1 MSTFVLVYI
10 FTIAVLDIALFLL
23 FHAKYKYV
31 NSSVFFSIERDIFF
45 SLERDKRVLAR
56 LSRYRG
62 SVPNLL
68 NVAVYPDIVLKNRL

>member
-10 FTIAVLDIALFLL
+10 FTIAVLDMTPFLL

-45 SLERDKRVLAR
+45 SLERDNRLLAR
-56 LSRYRG
+56 
-62 SVPNLL
+62 
-68 NVAVYPDIVLKNRL
+68 